1 MNLRPGAAHS
11 AAPRRN
17 HSRGMV
23 TIELAVGLVTAT
35 LLAATL
41 SGVVLLGVA
50 QASCARTS
58 SEMARQLARG
68 DEAAARSAEAAA
80 PKGATSRVDTGPGG
94 IDVRVTAPV
103 DLFGIGPINVSAR
116 SWAAWEPGVGDAAPG

>member
-1 MNLRPGAAHS
+1 MNIRPGAAHS
-11 AAPRRN
+11 AAPCRG

-50 QASCARTS
+50 QAACARTS

-68 DEAAARSAEAAA
+68 DPTAARLAEDAA
-80 PKGATSRVDTGPGG
+80 PGGATSRVDDGPGG
-94 IDVRVTAPV
+94 VDVRVFVPV
-103 DLFGIGPINVSAR
+103 DLLGIGVLVVSAR
-116 SWAAWEPGVGDAAPG
+116 SWAAWEPGVGDAASG